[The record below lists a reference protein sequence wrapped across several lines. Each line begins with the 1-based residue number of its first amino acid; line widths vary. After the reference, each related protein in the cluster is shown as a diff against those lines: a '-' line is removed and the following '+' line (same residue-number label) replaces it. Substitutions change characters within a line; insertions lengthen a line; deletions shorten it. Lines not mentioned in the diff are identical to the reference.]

1 MERQTRLFDFDNLTK
16 NELPRPQSV
25 FAVYTKFDFR
35 IKMNF
40 LYQDS
45 VGQRAFGSGQP
56 DALTYFYYADRK
68 SAKMP
73 FQTLQ

>member
-1 MERQTRLFDFDNLTK
+1 VERKRAPLIFDFLTK
-16 NELPRPQSV
+16 TDSIRPQSA

-40 LYQDS
+40 LYRDS
-45 VGQRAFGSGQP
+45 VRQRAFGSGQP
-56 DALTYFYYADRK
+56 NALTYFYYADRK

-73 FQTLQ
+73 FQTF